1 MSFNN
6 NFQKKKLLFIY
17 YKLWKP
23 GGIARVLTNLVNELV
38 KDHDVTILVLLKD
51 TTSFYNLDKRVKVIG
66 LDTYQHWAFTVGCVG
81 INKYGKRLPRK
92 QNIKNYL
99 YDFGAS
105 RILKQWLNENHQ
117 DYDVLIPCQY
127 KLSIQL
133 ASNSKLSHKTIAWE
147 HTDHEVGG
155 KFFNR
160 LRNKNYKK
168 LKAIIAINTA
178 SEKYYQNLNHNSYLI
193 PNIIGEPFESLA
205 FSQDKEN
212 IISFVGRL
220 DREKNVIAL
229 LEIIKESDLN
239 SIWKFQI
246 IGDGP
251 ERKNLEDYVHQNDLE
266 ERTVFFGNQPI
277 DDVVKLLQKSKIF
290 VFTSLKEALPTVLI
304 EAMMTGNAIIAYDCN
319 YGPSD
324 IVNEKNGFLI
334 PLQDQKKFI
343 EKLEYLTNQPE
354 TLDKLMRSSY
364 EESFSW
370 KKDTSL
376 KQWKEIL

>member
-1 MSFNN
+1 MEK
-6 NFQKKKLLFIY
+6 KKKLLFVY

-23 GGIARVLTNLVNELV
+23 GGIARVLSNLVNELV

-81 INKYGKRLPRK
+81 INKYGKRLPKK

-105 RILKQWLNENHQ
+105 RILKQWLNENHE

-133 ASNSKLSHKTIAWE
+133 ASHSKLSHKTIAWE

-168 LKAIIAINTA
+168 LKAIVAINTA

-251 ERKNLEDYVHQNDLE
+251 ERKNLEDYVHQNGLE

-324 IVNEKNGFLI
+324 IINENNGFLI
-334 PLQDQKKFI
+334 PLHDKKMFI
-343 EKLEYLTNQPE
+343 EKLEYLTHNPE
-354 TLDKLMRSSY
+354 VLNDLMKSSF
-364 EESFSW
+364 EESKKW
-370 KKDTSL
+370 KKDKTIE
-376 KQWKEIL
+376 QWKKVL

>member
-1 MSFNN
+1 MEK
-6 NFQKKKLLFIY
+6 KKKLLFVY

-117 DYDVLIPCQY
+117 AYDTIITCQY
-127 KLSIQL
+127 KLSIQMAL
-133 ASNSKLSHKTIAWE
+133 NSTFQKKTIAWE
-147 HTDHEVGG
+147 HTDHDVGG
-155 KFFNR
+155 MIFNR
-160 LRNKNYKK
+160 LREKSYDK
-168 LKAIIAINTA
+168 LKTIITINKP
-178 SEKYYQNLNHNSYLI
+178 SYFYYKEKNPNTLLI
-193 PNIIGEPFESLA
+193 SNIIGEPFESVQPRSFA
-205 FSQDKEN
+205 EIEN
-212 IISFVGRL
+212 NICFVGRL
-220 DREKNVIAL
+220 DKDKNVEELI
-229 LEIIKESDLN
+229 EIFKLAKIDES
-239 SIWKFQI
+239 WKLFI

-251 ERKNLEDYVHQNDLE
+251 EYARLEKYIQENNLKDKVFLEGVKSVQEVAAYLQN
-266 ERTVFFGNQPI
+266 
-277 DDVVKLLQKSKIF
+277 SKIF
-290 VFTSLKEALPTVLI
+290 AFTSLREAFGNVLV
-304 EAMMTGNAIIAYDCN
+304 EAMMCGNALIAYDCDT
-319 YGPSD
+319 GPAD

-343 EKLEYLTNQPE
+343 EKLEYLTQHE
-354 TLDKLMRSSY
+354 EALKSLMSSSY
-364 EESFSW
+364 EESKKW
-370 KKDTSL
+370 KKQEVL
-376 KQWKEIL
+376 EKWKKVL

>member
-1 MSFNN
+1 MMEK
-6 NFQKKKLLFIY
+6 KKKLLFVY

-81 INKYGKRLPRK
+81 INKYGKRLPKK

-105 RILKQWLNENHQ
+105 RILKQWLDENHQ

-133 ASNSKLSHKTIAWE
+133 ASHSKLSHKTIAWE

-324 IVNEKNGFLI
+324 IINENNGFLI
-334 PLQDQKKFI
+334 PLHDKKMFI
-343 EKLEYLTNQPE
+343 EKLEYLTHNPE
-354 TLDKLMRSSY
+354 VLNDLMKSSF
-364 EESFSW
+364 EESKKWLKLKRIEAW
-370 KKDTSL
+370 KKVL
-376 KQWKEIL
+376 

>member
-1 MSFNN
+1 MEK
-6 NFQKKKLLFIY
+6 KKKLLFVY

-81 INKYGKRLPRK
+81 INKYGKRLPKK

-133 ASNSKLSHKTIAWE
+133 ASHSKLSHKTIAWE

-324 IVNEKNGFLI
+324 IINENNGFLI
-334 PLQDQKKFI
+334 PLHDKKMFI
-343 EKLEYLTNQPE
+343 EKLEYLTHNPE
-354 TLDKLMRSSY
+354 VLNDLMKSSF
-364 EESFSW
+364 EESKKW
-370 KKDTSL
+370 KKE
-376 KQWKEIL
+376 KPIEQWKSLLNSN

>member
-51 TTSFYNLDKRVKVIG
+51 TTSFYNLAKRVKVIG

-220 DREKNVIAL
+220 DKDKNVEELI
-229 LEIIKESDLN
+229 EIFKLAKIDES
-239 SIWKFQI
+239 WKLFI

-251 ERKNLEDYVHQNDLE
+251 EYARLEIYIQENNLKDKVFLEGIKSVQEVAAYLQN
-266 ERTVFFGNQPI
+266 
-277 DDVVKLLQKSKIF
+277 SKIF
-290 VFTSLKEALPTVLI
+290 AFTSLREAFGNVLV
-304 EAMMTGNAIIAYDCN
+304 EAMMCGNALIAYDCDT
-319 YGPSD
+319 GPAD

>member
-1 MSFNN
+1 MMEK
-6 NFQKKKLLFIY
+6 KKKLLFVY

-81 INKYGKRLPRK
+81 INKYGKRLPKK

-105 RILKQWLNENHQ
+105 RILKQWLDENHQ

-133 ASNSKLSHKTIAWE
+133 ASHSKLSHKTIAWE

-324 IVNEKNGFLI
+324 IINENNGFLI
-334 PLQDQKKFI
+334 PLYDKEMFI
-343 EKLEYLTNQPE
+343 EKLEYLTHNPE
-354 TLDKLMRSSY
+354 VLKELMESSF
-364 EESFSW
+364 EESKKW
-370 KKDTSL
+370 KKE
-376 KQWKEIL
+376 KPIEQWKSLLNSN